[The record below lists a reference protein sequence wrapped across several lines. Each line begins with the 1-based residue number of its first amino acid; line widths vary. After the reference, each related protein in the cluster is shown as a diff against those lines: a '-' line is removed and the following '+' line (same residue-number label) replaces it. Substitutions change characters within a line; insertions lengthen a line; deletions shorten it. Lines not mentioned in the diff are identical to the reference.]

1 MSTLTRPAV
10 RGFTLIELI
19 VVVSVLGLIAVIAI
33 PNFLD
38 SKLQANEVA
47 AIDALRLVA
56 QAQTQFQA
64 RAIVDRDGDGIGE
77 FGGFMELAGM
87 RGPRGPVGA
96 PARPPMSPP
105 ILTSGSFQTVHA
117 PWGHVERNGYLFQM
131 YLPQPDGRRYPER
144 VGQFHDIVDMDL
156 AEVTWCCYAWPRVYS
171 QSGRRTFC
179 VNQTGTIVMADA
191 DDYSGSA
198 GGDNRPEWSGA
209 VLGAAFDAT
218 NEPKH
223 ARAIT
228 GRLAIGKVGYD
239 GHLWHQVK

>member
-1 MSTLTRPAV
+1 MSNVKRPAS

-19 VVVSVLGLIAVIAI
+19 VVAAVLALIAVIAI
-33 PNFLD
+33 PNYLD

-47 AIDALRLVA
+47 AIDALRLVV

-64 RAIVDRDGDGIGE
+64 RAVVDRDEDGIGE
-77 FGGFMELAGM
+77 FGGFMEPAGM
-87 RGPRGPVGA
+87 RGPRVPAGA
-96 PARPPMSPP
+96 PARPPLSPP
-105 ILTSGSFQTVHA
+105 ILTSGSFQTVLA
-117 PWGHVERNGYLFQM
+117 PWGHVQRSGYCFQI

-144 VGQFHDIVDMDL
+144 IGQFHDIVDINL
-156 AEVTWCCYAWPRVYS
+156 SEVTWCCYAWPIVYS
-171 QSGRRTFC
+171 NSGRRTFC
-179 VNQTGTIVMADA
+179 VNQTGAIVMTDA
-191 DDYSGSA
+191 EEYSGPA

-218 NEPKH
+218 NEIKH

-228 GRLAIGKVGYD
+228 GRLAIGRVGYD

>member
-1 MSTLTRPAV
+1 MSKVKRAAN

-19 VVVSVLGLIAVIAI
+19 VVVSVLALIAVIAI
-33 PNFLD
+33 PNYLD

-77 FGGFMELAGM
+77 FGGFMELSGM
-87 RGPRGPVGA
+87 RGPRVASGA
-96 PARPPMSPP
+96 PVPPPLSPP
-105 ILTSGSFQTVHA
+105 ILTSGSFQTVLA
-117 PWGHVERNGYLFQM
+117 PWGHIQRAGYCFQI

-144 VGQFHDIVDMDL
+144 VGQFHDIVDINL
-156 AEVTWCCYAWPRVYS
+156 SEVTWCCYAWPIVYNN
-171 QSGRRTFC
+171 SGRRTFC
-179 VNQTGTIVMADA
+179 VNQTGTIVMTDA
-191 DDYSGSA
+191 PDYSGSA
-198 GGDNRPEWSGA
+198 GGLNRPEWTGA

-218 NEPKH
+218 NDIKH
-223 ARAIT
+223 VRAIT

-239 GHLWHQVK
+239 GHLWNQVK